1 MSRQIDL
8 RDAAGSHGP
17 RLHDLRF
24 ASRTFLRWYPAGED
38 PGHRSPALSAY
49 LEHAHWGDTFW
60 YLSALQ
66 ELMRAAMSRFE
77 RHWEQWSLTALTS
90 FAPLLER
97 FFTQRLM

>member
-1 MSRQIDL
+1 MVSR
-8 RDAAGSHGP
+8 R
-17 RLHDLRF
+17 RR
-24 ASRTFLRWYPAGED
+24 
-38 PGHRSPALSAY
+38 PGGRSPALSAY